1 MSDKPHNVMAMLML
15 DRPATVDVAQLVA
28 KVGPALD
35 IRDDS
40 PPSPPGTSFVLPA
53 SGDVIMGV
61 IIPAPMPHDAYQH
74 AAETAFWW
82 PEALQVAEQHQCHLI
97 VACAWSSDTRLD
109 AHIKHTVLIRGLLDQ
124 VPATAVLW
132 GSVLVS
138 VDQFKGLFQALQTE
152 KTVPVQLWVKIQLSL
167 DGRGGTIA
175 STLGMGDFGL
185 MEIEC
190 NPVRRE
196 SGRLSD
202 CQRPGCCGRPHHRQG
217 HERADHGAPC
227 QVVSRRPGPRLS
239 HRLLAAGRAE
249 NQHGRK
255 HARQD
260 VRPPQLIAL
269 VPLPAAPALIFLLP
283 RRRDADAAAGQ
294 RLAQQHLDLGI
305 DAA

>member
-1 MSDKPHNVMAMLML
+1 MADIGLAITALSQGDINIPALYYGGVSDKPHNVMAMIML

-40 PPSPPGTSFVLPA
+40 PPPPPGTSFVLPA
-53 SGDVIMGV
+53 SGDVIMGM
-61 IIPAPMPHDAYQH
+61 IIPAPMPVDAYQD

-82 PEALQVAEQHQCHLI
+82 PEALQVAAQHQCHLI
-97 VACAWSSDTRLD
+97 AACAWSGDTRLD

-190 NPVRRE
+190 NP
-196 SGRLSD
+196 
-202 CQRPGCCGRPHHRQG
+202 
-217 HERADHGAPC
+217 APMPPDETA
-227 QVVSRRPGPRLS
+227 QFVEN
-239 HRLLAAGRAE
+239 LAGY
-249 NQHGRK
+249 
-255 HARQD
+255 
-260 VRPPQLIAL
+260 LIANGP
-269 VPLPAAPALIFLLP
+269 VVADGHTIGKDTSERITVRHAKSF
-283 RRRDADAAAGQ
+283 RD
-294 RLAQQHLDLGI
+294 DLGLVYLI
-305 DAA
+305 DFSLPGEPKTSMVTSMLGRMFGRRN